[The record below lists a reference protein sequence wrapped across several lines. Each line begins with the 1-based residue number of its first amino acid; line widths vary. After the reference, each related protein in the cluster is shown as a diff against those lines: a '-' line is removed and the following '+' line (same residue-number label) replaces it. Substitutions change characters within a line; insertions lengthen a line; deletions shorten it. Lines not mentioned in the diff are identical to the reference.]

1 MKTARRFSAL
11 LCALLAAGLVA
22 ACGSDTQPAETDA
35 QATPQRVVSLSPSA
49 TETLWAIGAG
59 PQVIAVDGES
69 NHPADVPRQED
80 LSGFTPNIEAIVSY
94 EPDLVITADAPDDL
108 VSGLQAAGIPLL
120 SQPAPSTLDD
130 AYAQIEQIGAETGRI
145 GDAAE
150 VVARMR
156 AQIDEVVE
164 NTPRSELTYYHELD
178 PTLFSA
184 SGDSFVGQLYGLFG
198 LTNIADG
205 SGVDAYPQL
214 SEEFVV
220 TADPDLIFLADV
232 QCCGVTAE
240 TVANRAGWA
249 EVAAVRDGRIYELDA
264 DVASRWGP
272 RVVDTVERIG
282 AVISEV
288 HAVPAPN

>member
-184 SGDSFVGQLYGLFG
+184 SGTPSS
-198 LTNIADG
+198 G
-205 SGVDAYPQL
+205 S
-214 SEEFVV
+214 S
-220 TADPDLIFLADV
+220 TA
-232 QCCGVTAE
+232 CSG
-240 TVANRAGWA
+240 
-249 EVAAVRDGRIYELDA
+249 
-264 DVASRWGP
+264 
-272 RVVDTVERIG
+272 
-282 AVISEV
+282 
-288 HAVPAPN
+288 

>member
-1 MKTARRFSAL
+1 
-11 LCALLAAGLVA
+11 
-22 ACGSDTQPAETDA
+22 
-35 QATPQRVVSLSPSA
+35 
-49 TETLWAIGAG
+49 IGAG

-164 NTPRSELTYYHELD
+164 
-178 PTLFSA
+178 
-184 SGDSFVGQLYGLFG
+184 
-198 LTNIADG
+198 
-205 SGVDAYPQL
+205 
-214 SEEFVV
+214 
-220 TADPDLIFLADV
+220 
-232 QCCGVTAE
+232 
-240 TVANRAGWA
+240 
-249 EVAAVRDGRIYELDA
+249 
-264 DVASRWGP
+264 
-272 RVVDTVERIG
+272 
-282 AVISEV
+282 
-288 HAVPAPN
+288 